1 MITTS
6 RLEVPPGLV
15 LLQSCLTVGSYSGRY
30 VIFQH
35 RQNNLLFLMFFFN
48 KVFFTYFVAVT
59 ISLLATSRCIFYKL
73 AIPLVTLSIP
83 EPI

>member
-35 RQNNLLFLMFFFN
+35 RQNNLLFLMFFLQSVLYLF
-48 KVFFTYFVAVT
+48 
-59 ISLLATSRCIFYKL
+59 CCCDHQ
-73 AIPLVTLSIP
+73 LVSNITMYIL
-83 EPI
+83 